1 MSTLPELMDAYRDLA
16 DHAPGVAD
24 LHLTAPHTPLARR
37 GKTVRAVLG
46 AVIAVILIVASVV
59 YLRSQVVGKQ
69 EPPADVSQPR
79 WPEADSHDSSSSVL
93 GSDFDESSLWSVN
106 RHDDLCPS

>member
-79 WPEADSHDSSSSVL
+79 WPDSYRF
-93 GSDFDESSLWSVN
+93 GSDSLPGYTLTRTDMHVPPGEPAASTT
-106 RHDDLCPS
+106 